1 MEIDRVIAIR
11 SMKILIV
18 SSAIPFPPLGGGQLR
33 TYHLTRALAAV
44 HDVTLAGFT
53 FEAREQSEVDRS
65 AHSVRVVVVPWTW
78 PRLYRQMTG
87 VDESAAVSATE
98 VLADDRHEP
107 WFVSFYESPR
117 MEEELRTLAEEGFD
131 LVVFEGTD
139 MARFLPLF
147 NHSCAKILDF
157 MDVHSQMEL
166 RATASK
172 VGDERIR
179 ARREADRTLR
189 FERQM
194 ARQCALCLTCSEAE
208 AAAARTLLEV
218 ERVAIV
224 PNGVDTRYFRPMD
237 GPRNENPTIVFTG
250 MMNYPPNIEA
260 VEHFTGNILPLV
272 GDALPDVKFHIV
284 GANPAP
290 EVKSLASERIVVHG
304 GVEDMRPYL
313 AAAEVVVVP
322 ILSGGGTRLKVL
334 EAAAS
339 GKAIVSTSLGAEG
352 LEFNSPQD
360 LIVADSAQAFAD
372 AVIAVVTDEPM
383 RRQLQLNAR
392 QASLAYDWQKI
403 GRRLMSTLGAM
414 AAG

>member
-1 MEIDRVIAIR
+1 
-11 SMKILIV
+11 MKILIV

-44 HDVTLAGFT
+44 HEVTLAGFT
-53 FEAREQSEVDRS
+53 FEARDQGEIDR
-65 AHSVRVVVVPWTW
+65 AAQCVRIVAVPWCW
-78 PRLYRQMTG
+78 PRLYRQMTD
-87 VDESAAVSATE
+87 VDEPAAASAAE
-98 VLADDRHEP
+98 ILADDGHEP

-166 RATASK
+166 RATTSK

-179 ARREADRTLR
+179 ARREAERTLR

-194 ARQCALCLTCSEAE
+194 ARQCALCLTCSEPE
-208 AAAARTLLEV
+208 AVAARTLLEV
-218 ERVAIV
+218 ERVAVV
-224 PNGVDTRYFRPMD
+224 PNGVDTHYFRPMD
-237 GPRNENPTIVFTG
+237 VPRNETPTIVFTG

-260 VEHFTGNILPLV
+260 VRHFAHDILPLV
-272 GDALPDVKFHIV
+272 ADALPEVTFHIV
-284 GANPAP
+284 GASPAT
-290 EVKSLASERIVVHG
+290 EVRSLANERIVVHG

-352 LEFNSPQD
+352 LDFRAPQD
-360 LIVADSAQAFAD
+360 LIIADSPRSFAD

-383 RRQLQLNAR
+383 RRQLQFNAR

-403 GRRLMSTLGAM
+403 GQRLMSTLGAM